1 MCGGC
6 VGTGYP
12 ERGTTCLEGGS
23 FLLNF
28 VGPVQELPPPDR
40 APRVHL
46 QRSGRLPGLVAIEDR
61 VPAPARVS
69 LRENWAVADTAAAA
83 PRLLSHR
90 RSTPCCACFAAGPR
104 TPSASC
110 PTTPAR

>member
-6 VGTGYP
+6 VSTEYP

-28 VGPVQELPPPDR
+28 VGCAECGRRDFVLLSNREEGLHGGEEIVTYDR
-40 APRVHL
+40 AT
-46 QRSGRLPGLVAIEDR
+46 S
-61 VPAPARVS
+61 ARTVTTS
-69 LRENWAVADTAAAA
+69 LHATSTPSVWWMTT
-83 PRLLSHR
+83 
-90 RSTPCCACFAAGPR
+90 RSTPCCACSAAVPR

-110 PTTPAR
+110 PMTPAR